1 MRDEILDD
9 LLDAIEIYFS
19 LTERIGG
26 SVVKVCKDSK
36 DVEPTLDYVL
46 MREDVYKRII
56 ETSRELQSL

>member
-19 LTERIGG
+19 LTERTGG